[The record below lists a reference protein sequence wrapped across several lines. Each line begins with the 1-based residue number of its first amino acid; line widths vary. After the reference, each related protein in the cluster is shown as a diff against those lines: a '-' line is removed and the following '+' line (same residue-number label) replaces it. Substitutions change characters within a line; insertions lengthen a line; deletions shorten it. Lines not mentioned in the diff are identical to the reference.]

1 MLKKVKYSEKEMID
15 ACVQN
20 DRRAQEFLYRKY
32 LPKMMQMCFRYT
44 SDREQALDIINIGF
58 LRVFKKIASFS
69 FQGSFEGWIRK
80 IIYHSVAD
88 YFKKNERYLQFLV
101 FEERDEEAPAEAL
114 DKMYVEDILK
124 LVDRLPPAT
133 QAVFRL
139 YAIEG
144 FTHVEIGKRL
154 QISDGTSKWHLATA
168 RKKLKKMIDQNTN
181 KRYAG

>member
-20 DRRAQEFLYRKY
+20 DRRAQELLYRKY

-44 SDREQALDIINIGF
+44 NDREQALDIINIGF
-58 LRVFKKIASFS
+58 LRVFKKMDSFA

-101 FEERDEEAPAEAL
+101 FEERDEEVPEEVL

-154 QISDGTSKWHLATA
+154 KISDGTSKWHLATA

-181 KRYAG
+181 RLYAG